1 MKYLSRIQFLTSSS
15 LKLIAIITM
24 FIDHF
29 GAVVVGQALF
39 RLPNVVSDVA
49 LYHNLRTF
57 YRLLRLIGRL
67 AFPIFCFMLVEGF
80 LHTRS
85 REKYLLRLGL
95 FALISEIPFDLAI
108 YKNWYYPDKQNV
120 FFTLFLGM
128 LVMYLVNRICTSEKI
143 SRSRYQFLGSW
154 LQALIIIVG
163 IYLGYLLKT
172 DYGEKGVFV
181 ICVLYLLRFHRPLQC
196 LAGAGAMSFETGGPF
211 GMIPVL
217 LYNGQKGRIKLKYFF
232 YWFYPVHL
240 LLLAAARTLLLNH
253 FL

>member
-1 MKYLSRIQFLTSSS
+1 MKHLSRIQFLTSSS

-29 GAVVVGQALF
+29 GAVVVGQALL
-39 RLPNVVSDVA
+39 RLPAVVGNSE
-49 LYHNLRTF
+49 LYHNIHVF
-57 YRLLRLIGRL
+57 YRTLRFIGRL

-80 LHTRS
+80 IHTRS

-128 LVMYLVNRICTSEKI
+128 LVMYLVNRICTSENL
-143 SRSRYQFLGSW
+143 SFSRYPVLAGW
-154 LQALIIIVG
+154 LQALIMIAG

-181 ICVLYLLRFHRPLQC
+181 ICVLYLLRFQRPIQC
-196 LAGAGAMSFETGGPF
+196 LAGAAAMSFETGGPL

-217 LYNGQKGRIKLKYFF
+217 LYNGKKGRIKLKYFF

-240 LLLAAARTLLLNH
+240 LLLAAARVLILNY